1 MSRLPHIPLH
11 VQAAVF
17 AQADGTAYAQAL
29 ADSMAVDNPIRDTS
43 GQRPKYIMSEHVLY
57 SYPADCEVQ
66 IFSNGKLI
74 QTLHGGG
81 YYKFG
86 ELKTLKVF
94 TKNLSIKMVGQPI
107 MDGIT
112 IRPTFNTIIT
122 THFRY

>member
-1 MSRLPHIPLH
+1 MKLRNSIGFDDYNMYPTERNIYIPRWNQNGPVSL
-11 VQAAVF
+11 QME
-17 AQADGTAYAQAL
+17 G
-29 ADSMAVDNPIRDTS
+29 SI
-43 GQRPKYIMSEHVLY
+43 
-57 SYPADCEVQ
+57 PADCEVQ

-74 QTLHGGG
+74 QTLHGGR
-81 YYKFG
+81 YYKFD
-86 ELKTLKVF
+86 ELKPLKVF